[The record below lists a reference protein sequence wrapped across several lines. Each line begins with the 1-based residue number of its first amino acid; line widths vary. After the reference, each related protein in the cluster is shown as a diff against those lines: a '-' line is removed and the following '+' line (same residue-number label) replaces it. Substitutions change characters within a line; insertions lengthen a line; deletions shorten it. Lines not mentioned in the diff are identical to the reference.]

1 MALSGVGTK
10 FRRWNDGTS
19 SWETI
24 AEVTN
29 ISGPNMSRGTY
40 DSTALDTEGGY
51 RTFISGFRDPGTL
64 SLSMN
69 FNRDGYELM
78 KGDFEDEVNKNY
90 EILLPDADTTSLEF
104 EGFVTECPLEVP
116 TDGIITADISIQ
128 VSGKVNLESGSGP
141 SPNA

>member
-10 FRRWNDGTS
+10 FRRWNDATS

-64 SLSMN
+64 LLSMN